1 MKKILILFLL
11 FILIISCEKKKKEDI
26 LIKIDDVEITAD
38 QFKYSFEFAIAP
50 TKIGPNP
57 RRFYL
62 NYLLK
67 ELILARE
74 GYAQGYNKNPYVT
87 NRVAQRRYDDLL
99 EAFIDK
105 HVRKRVKISDD
116 ELEDAV
122 KKGSVKFQM
131 IVLPLPSENKA
142 EQVYLEASKTNLEDY
157 IEKQLEKQEVPL
169 ANKKFYETEWMD
181 YLSIP
186 PDIFNEVKNL
196 EIGKVSK
203 PLPYGDGY
211 ALFQVLGIHREGI
224 TTDDLKY
231 GRRRKMMEK
240 RLYNIKADKLIH
252 HLMDS
257 LLTPMDVTVRGEI
270 VTQLTP
276 LLYEWYQDGIKKK
289 ESINEMIT
297 NAPDTAKSYFVGLR
311 SLQDETL
318 VTYNGGEIKVRDYF
332 DFMNY
337 NRRNL
342 HESKSIEDFQKRL
355 IGEIGR
361 MMKNRE
367 FIKIAIKDGYP
378 DSTRIKRDL
387 KIWEQKWTF
396 EIFRYNL
403 TKNITVSEDEMRD
416 FFKHRWREL
425 EIAGIDTTRF
435 YKYENAVYNAVL
447 HEKYVAVLDSAVE
460 VYKKKYPVYVN
471 YKLLDQL
478 ELQDDPKSIR
488 TTLIVRKNFNWD
500 QSVPVVDFKWF
511 SF

>member
-1 MKKILILFLL
+1 M
-11 FILIISCEKKKKEDI
+11 
-26 LIKIDDVEITAD
+26 
-38 QFKYSFEFAIAP
+38 
-50 TKIGPNP
+50 
-57 RRFYL
+57 
-62 NYLLK
+62 
-67 ELILARE
+67 
-74 GYAQGYNKNPYVT
+74 
-87 NRVAQRRYDDLL
+87 
-99 EAFIDK
+99 
-105 HVRKRVKISDD
+105 
-116 ELEDAV
+116 
-122 KKGSVKFQM
+122 
-131 IVLPLPSENKA
+131 
-142 EQVYLEASKTNLEDY
+142 
-157 IEKQLEKQEVPL
+157 
-169 ANKKFYETEWMD
+169 
-181 YLSIP
+181 
-186 PDIFNEVKNL
+186 
-196 EIGKVSK
+196 SK